1 MNLKIFFKH
10 QLLLNVIEVA
20 WCFHELLER
29 EYLTVSKGVDN
40 VTVYIYVI

>member
-1 MNLKIFFKH
+1 MNLKIIFKH

-29 EYLTVSKGVDN
+29 EYLTVSKGVDS
-40 VTVYIYVI
+40 VTVYTYVI